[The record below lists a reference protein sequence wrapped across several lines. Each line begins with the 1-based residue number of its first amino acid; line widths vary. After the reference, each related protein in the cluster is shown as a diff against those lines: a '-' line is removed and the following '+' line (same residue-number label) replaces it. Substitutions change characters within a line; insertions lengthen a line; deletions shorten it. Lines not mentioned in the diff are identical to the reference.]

1 MKEAAVGREQPV
13 ITHGESAEVAEP
25 REGAFHDPAPTI
37 PTQTAAVLIRR
48 PRIVRAG
55 RNDRLNV
62 PVLEPPPQAVA
73 VIAAIGDQPVRIR
86 PRPPR
91 PMGPGDFDR
100 GEGLIEERDLRRG
113 RRVQVCSQ
121 RSTCAIDQ
129 YHPLRS
135 LAALGFADFGAPFLA
150 GAKLPSTK
158 HSSQRIFWRSLSWLR
173 KARPSRGSR
182 ECPRNSPAG
191 RPGAALRAGGASHEA
206 AAVESAPTARR

>member
-48 PRIVRAG
+48 PRMVRAG

-73 VIAAIGDQPVRIR
+73 VISAVGDQPVRIR
-86 PRPPR
+86 PRPPS

-100 GEGLIEERDLRRG
+100 GEGLSEEVRFLDRPGIDLHG
-113 RRVQVCSQ
+113 IAEGPELPRVGE
-121 RSTCAIDQ
+121 
-129 YHPLRS
+129 L
-135 LAALGFADFGAPFLA
+135 LAAERPADDLEALGEHL
-150 GAKLPSTK
+150 
-158 HSSQRIFWRSLSWLR
+158 
-173 KARPSRGSR
+173 
-182 ECPRNSPAG
+182 
-191 RPGAALRAGGASHEA
+191 
-206 AAVESAPTARR
+206 ARRLLLEAEPRELGRLVA